1 MKMTHESVGI
11 LAILIKTGFSHFFW
25 KNRFHRKLFTNL
37 SITET
42 FNPKNSQCEALLT
55 IENTQLEPTETG
67 LESRFSFQGKYW
79 FVFDDGVNQKATSS
93 KTKVIIALRPRRL
106 NFVDAKLQA
115 TSLQNLQK
123 VWLPGENATYM
134 CKLAYALPEP
144 KVIWSIDG
152 KIYDDE
158 SNSKEADIR
167 SGKKCH
173 QASLFSDDPDYSKC
187 ERTSR
192 LVIPAREELNMKKIG
207 CGYPGFMNQG
217 KKKIL
222 EPVWKTFTMKVYY
235 MVVLRKCH
243 ENSQKW
249 PKISFFDLKITSND
263 LFDLKTGFLTENW
276 VFDPKNEFCWPEN
289 LLFIPKFDILA
300 KPPCTSPTQPAWIFT

>member
-1 MKMTHESVGI
+1 M
-11 LAILIKTGFSHFFW
+11 
-25 KNRFHRKLFTNL
+25 

-243 ENSQKW
+243 ENSQK
-249 PKISFFDLKITSND
+249 
-263 LFDLKTGFLTENW
+263 
-276 VFDPKNEFCWPEN
+276 
-289 LLFIPKFDILA
+289 
-300 KPPCTSPTQPAWIFT
+300 